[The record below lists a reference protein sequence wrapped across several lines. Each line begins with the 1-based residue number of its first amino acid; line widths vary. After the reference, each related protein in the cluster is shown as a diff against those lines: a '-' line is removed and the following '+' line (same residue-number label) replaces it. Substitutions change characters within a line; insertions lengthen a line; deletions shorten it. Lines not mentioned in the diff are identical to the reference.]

1 MNPPRDGR
9 GDAPLRAPNTRA
21 GRDCSIREATPADLD
36 VVMRHRRSM
45 FADMGDRDRPALDA
59 MDASSRPLFARAL
72 ADGSYRGWLA
82 QEHDGRIVAGG
93 GIIMLPYHSS
103 PRDPSPQ
110 RAWIVNMYTDPG
122 YRRRGLARRLMD
134 EMIAWCRSRRM
145 TTVYLHAS
153 DEGRMLYESLG
164 FTPTNEMR
172 LHL

>member
-1 MNPPRDGR
+1 MPV
-9 GDAPLRAPNTRA
+9 T
-21 GRDCSIREATPADLD
+21 IREATPADLD

-45 FADMGDRDRPALDA
+45 FADMGNRERAALDA

-72 ADGSYRGWLA
+72 GDGSYRGWLV
-82 QEHDGRIVAGG
+82 QEHDGRVVAGG

-110 RAWIVNMYTDPG
+110 RAWIVNMYTEPEH
-122 YRRRGLARRLMD
+122 RRQGLARRLMNVMV
-134 EMIAWCRSRRM
+134 EWCRGQRM
-145 TTVYLHAS
+145 GDVYLHAS
-153 DEGRMLYESLG
+153 DEGRPLYDSLG

>member
-1 MNPPRDGR
+1 MRV
-9 GDAPLRAPNTRA
+9 T
-21 GRDCSIREATPADLD
+21 IREATSADLD

-45 FADMGDRDRPALDA
+45 FADMGNRERAALDA

-72 ADGSYRGWLA
+72 GDGSGA
-82 QEHDGRIVAGG
+82 
-93 GIIMLPYHSS
+93 
-103 PRDPSPQ
+103 RDPSPQ
-110 RAWIVNMYTDPG
+110 RAWIVNMYTEPG

-134 EMIAWCRSRRM
+134 EMIGWCRGRRM

-153 DEGRMLYESLG
+153 DEGRTLYESLG

>member
-1 MNPPRDGR
+1 MRR
-9 GDAPLRAPNTRA
+9 ASLRADR
-21 GRDCSIREATPADLD
+21 SIREATPADLD
-36 VVMRHRRSM
+36 VVMHHRRSM
-45 FADMGDRDRPALDA
+45 FADMGNRERAALDA
-59 MDASSRPLFARAL
+59 MDAGSRPLFARAL
-72 ADGSYRGWLA
+72 GDGSYRGWLA
-82 QEHDGRIVAGG
+82 QENGRVVAGG

-110 RAWIVNMYTDPG
+110 RAWIVNMYTEPG

-134 EMIAWCRSRRM
+134 EMIAWCRSQRM

-153 DEGRMLYESLG
+153 DEGRPLYESLG

>member
-1 MNPPRDGR
+1 VPI
-9 GDAPLRAPNTRA
+9 T
-21 GRDCSIREATPADLD
+21 IRPATPADLD

-45 FADMGDRDRPALDA
+45 FADMGNRMRADLDA

-72 ADGSYRGWLA
+72 GDGSYRGWLA
-82 QEHDGRIVAGG
+82 REHDGRVVAGG

-110 RAWIVNMYTDPG
+110 RAWIVNMYTEPR
-122 YRRRGLARRLMD
+122 YRRQGLARRLMD
-134 EMIAWCRSRRM
+134 EMIGWCRGQGM

-153 DEGRMLYESLG
+153 DEGRPLYESLG

>member
-1 MNPPRDGR
+1 MTI
-9 GDAPLRAPNTRA
+9 RA
-21 GRDCSIREATPADLD
+21 ATPADLD

-45 FADMGDRDRPALDA
+45 FADMGNRERADLDA

-72 ADGSYRGWLA
+72 GEGSYRGWLA
-82 QEHDGRIVAGG
+82 QEHDGRVVAGG
-93 GIIMLPYHSS
+93 GIILLPYHSS

-110 RAWIVNMYTDPG
+110 RAWIVNMYTEPEH
-122 YRRRGLARRLMD
+122 RRQGLARRLMD
-134 EMIAWCRSRRM
+134 EMIGWCRGRRM

-153 DEGRMLYESLG
+153 EEGRALYESLG

>member
-1 MNPPRDGR
+1 
-9 GDAPLRAPNTRA
+9 
-21 GRDCSIREATPADLD
+21 
-36 VVMRHRRSM
+36 M
-45 FADMGDRDRPALDA
+45 FADMGNRMRADLDA

-72 ADGSYRGWLA
+72 GDGSYRGWLA
-82 QEHDGRIVAGG
+82 REHDGRVVAGG

-110 RAWIVNMYTDPG
+110 RAWIVNMYTEPR
-122 YRRRGLARRLMD
+122 YRRQGLARRLMD
-134 EMIAWCRSRRM
+134 EMIGWCRGQGM

-153 DEGRMLYESLG
+153 DEGRPLYESLG